1 MPKRWYPISPQLAA
15 DGSFV
20 AFAHRRNPDTYKPV
34 PRTFKGL
41 GLESTVEYTH
51 DTNLLADL
59 GAVGVVNV
67 STALNSKVIVRDV
80 ACWEEAMRP
89 AGPAGSSHIF
99 GTRWGIGF
107 RMTLTLTDIQ
117 GGVDINLGTAAAATE
132 IGFAK
137 ASFEVIG
144 FGISDPAILAN
155 LPLPGRFDR
164 EAMAQIQVAE
174 TDIRTYM
181 QENRDHLD
189 PVPLQVYLEE
199 GTFGAEAEAQ
209 AVLFATRQIA
219 AGAALGAALDE
230 AGGLGLSRDVVRL
243 AYTYFSRKAND
254 PATVRRLAK
263 QWLSEAT

>member
-1 MPKRWYPISPQLAA
+1 LPKRWYPISPQLAA

-20 AFAHRRNPDTYKPV
+20 AFAHRRNPETYKPV
-34 PRTFKGL
+34 ARTFKGL

-59 GAVGVVNV
+59 GAVGVVNI
-67 STALNSKVIVRDV
+67 STALASKVIVRDV

-89 AGPAGSSHIF
+89 ATPGEQSHIF

-107 RMTLTLTDIQ
+107 RMTLTLSDIK
-117 GGVDINLGTAAAATE
+117 GGVDINLGTAAAAAE
-132 IGFAK
+132 IGLAK
-137 ASFEVIG
+137 ASFEVTG

-181 QENRDHLD
+181 QEHRDQLD

-199 GTFGAEAEAQ
+199 GTFGAEAEAL
-209 AVLFATRQIA
+209 AVLFATRQLA
-219 AGAALGAALDE
+219 AGTSLSEALDE
-230 AGGLGLSRDVVRL
+230 GGQLGMSRDVIRL
-243 AYTYFSRKAND
+243 AYTYFSKKTND
-254 PATVRRLAK
+254 PAAVKRLAK
-263 QWLSEAT
+263 QWLTEAL